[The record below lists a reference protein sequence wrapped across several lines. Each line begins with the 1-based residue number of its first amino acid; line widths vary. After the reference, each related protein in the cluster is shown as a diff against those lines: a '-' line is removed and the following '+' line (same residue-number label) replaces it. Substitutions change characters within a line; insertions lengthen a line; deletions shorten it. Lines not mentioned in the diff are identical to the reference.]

1 MNHFHLIANILKFTP
16 LGGAMSGW
24 IFFFFSFYSGF
35 EHGVSEFKASH
46 FVF

>member
-16 LGGAMSGW
+16 LGGD
-24 IFFFFSFYSGF
+24 FFSSSFYSGF